1 MTVNE
6 RWPPAQL
13 RLCSAPPPP
22 YERHRPEQTPLYA
35 LVEEHFP
42 RFLERLDAEGV
53 SLPHFVIE
61 EFEAY
66 LKCGRLEYGFL
77 RVKCDA
83 CCRHEK
89 LVAFSCKRRGF
100 CPSCGA
106 RRMAE
111 TAAHLVEHVLPEQP
125 IRQWVLSFPF
135 PLRFLLAT
143 RPAVLTQV
151 LGIVYRAVSTFLVRR
166 AGLRVGAGAR
176 TGAVTLIQRFGS
188 ALNLNPHLHML
199 FLDGVYT
206 FDDESPRF
214 HRIAAPTQAELQRL
228 LHAIATRVIRA
239 LERQG
244 LLSRDEETPAL
255 DIESDDGFE
264 QLLGAAVHY
273 RIATRPPR
281 RAQGPDAAHR
291 RLQPAAR
298 QPLHRPALGILPPSP
313 PRMAQSGVGTA
324 CEARDRDSLE
334 RLCRYIAR
342 PPVSNERL
350 SVNDRGQ
357 VVYRLKHPFSDGTT
371 HVVLD
376 PIDFIARLAALIPRP
391 RAHLIRYH
399 GVFAP
404 NFNHRHR
411 IIPNPVH
418 QSAREPQP
426 SRHAPMRWMQR
437 LKRVFHID
445 IEHCGMCGGTLR
457 VIACIET
464 PLKCRSLRELA
475 HSSTRS
481 SPISPPATPSA
492 STAPA
497 HRRSSPR
504 KPNSRPPLLRP
515 CPECARGCTT
525 APLRL
530 ASRALRSPVPS

>member
-1 MTVNE
+1 MASSAA
-6 RWPPAQL
+6 PAL
-13 RLCSAPPPP
+13 SGDAPP

-35 LVEEHFP
+35 LVEEHYP
-42 RFLERLDAEGV
+42 QFLERLDAEGV

-83 CCRHEK
+83 CQHEK

-125 IRQWVLSFPF
+125 IRQWVLSFPY
-135 PLRFLLAT
+135 PLRFLFAT

-151 LGIVYRAVSTFLVRR
+151 LGIVYRAVSTLLVRR
-166 AGLRVGAGAR
+166 AGLRSGAGAR

-199 FLDGVYT
+199 FVDGAYT
-206 FDDESPRF
+206 FDDETPRF
-214 HRIAAPTQAELQRL
+214 HRVAAATQAELQRL
-228 LHAIATRVIRA
+228 LLAIATRVTRA
-239 LERQG
+239 LEKQG
-244 LLSRDEETPAL
+244 LLTRDEENPSL
-255 DIESDDGFE
+255 DIELADDFE

-273 RIATRPPR
+273 RIAT
-281 RAQGPDAAHR
+281 GPHAGR
-291 RLQPAAR
+291 K
-298 QPLHRPALGILPPSP
+298 ALTLRTVGPSP
-313 PRMAQSGVGTA
+313 PPDNPCIAQLSGFSLHAGTV
-324 CEARDRDSLE
+324 CEAHERDSLE

-342 PPVSNERL
+342 PALSNERL

-357 VVYRLKHPFSDGTT
+357 VVYRLKHPFRNGTT

-376 PIDFIARLAALIPRP
+376 PIEFMRHIRVPHPFGAASGCANRQSCRFGIARLAALVPRP
-391 RAHLIRYH
+391 RAHLTRYH

-404 NFNHRHR
+404 NCKHRHR

-418 QSAREPQP
+418 QSAREPHP
-426 SRHAPMRWMQR
+426 SRRAPMSWMQR

-445 IEHCGMCGGTLR
+445 IEHCGMWGGTLR
-457 VIACIET
+457 VIASIET
-464 PLKCRSLRELA
+464 PELIEKILTHLAARETGRINHPRAPPLHA
-475 HSSTRS
+475 PLTQ
-481 SPISPPATPSA
+481 PPASPS
-492 STAPA
+492 PA
-497 HRRSSPR
+497 LS
-504 KPNSRPPLLRP
+504 
-515 CPECARGCTT
+515 
-525 APLRL
+525 
-530 ASRALRSPVPS
+530 

>member
-1 MTVNE
+1 MAASTA
-6 RWPPAQL
+6 PAL
-13 RLCSAPPPP
+13 PGDAPP

-35 LVEEHFP
+35 LVEEYFP

-83 CCRHEK
+83 CRHEK

-125 IRQWVLSFPF
+125 IRQWVLSFPY
-135 PLRFLLAT
+135 PLRFLFAT
-143 RPAVLTQV
+143 RPAVLTGV

-166 AGLRVGAGAR
+166 AGLRSGAGAR

-199 FLDGVYT
+199 FLDGAYT
-206 FDDESPRF
+206 FDDEAPRL

-228 LHAIATRVIRA
+228 LHAIATRVTRA
-239 LERQG
+239 LEKQG
-244 LLSRDEETPAL
+244 LLLRDDDSPAL
-255 DIESDDGFE
+255 DIEPDDGFE
-264 QLLGAAVHY
+264 QLLGAAVYY
-273 RIATRPPR
+273 RIAT
-281 RAQGPDAAHR
+281 GPHAGR
-291 RLQPAAR
+291 K
-298 QPLHRPALGILPPSP
+298 ALTLRTVGSSP
-313 PRMAQSGVGTA
+313 PPDNPGIARLSGFSLHAGTR
-324 CEARDRDSLE
+324 CEAHDRDALE

-342 PPVSNERL
+342 PAVSNERL

-357 VVYRLKHPFSDGTT
+357 VVVRLKHAFRDGTT

-376 PIDFIARLAALIPRP
+376 PVDFIARLAALVPRP

-404 NFNHRHR
+404 NCKHRHR
-411 IIPNPVH
+411 IVPNPAH
-418 QSAREPQP
+418 PSAREPHP
-426 SRHAPMRWMQR
+426 SCRAPMSWMQR
-437 LKRVFHID
+437 LERVFHVD
-445 IEHCGMCGGTLR
+445 IEHCGVCGGTLR

-464 PLKCRSLRELA
+464 PELIEKILTHLAARETGGVNHPRAPPLHA
-475 HSSTRS
+475 
-481 SPISPPATPSA
+481 PQAQPPAC
-492 STAPA
+492 
-497 HRRSSPR
+497 
-504 KPNSRPPLLRP
+504 PLPTL
-515 CPECARGCTT
+515 
-525 APLRL
+525 
-530 ASRALRSPVPS
+530 S